1 MFYRGQDQNWE
12 AELQSIINQAEK
24 SKHQI
29 ATGFQEKFKA
39 LASPSF
45 LRPFKCA
52 GVLTMLSCASGLYT
66 VTNYTDTFLEV
77 RHARD
82 SL

>member
-24 SKHQI
+24 SKHQSAI
-29 ATGFQEKFKA
+29 GFQDKIRQ
-39 LASPSF
+39 LGSPSF
-45 LRPFKCA
+45 LKPFKCA
-52 GVLTMLSCASGLYT
+52 GVLTMLSCASGIYT

-77 RHARD
+77 NEAYD
-82 SL
+82 CL